1 MFIVSIPTAK
11 AGKYPMDINAIKNEI
26 SQLNNEML
34 TLFIRQLELS
44 AQYGKLRE
52 AEGKPFYDRKG
63 EEEIIET
70 AVANTP
76 QNMQNYTIEFF
87 RSLINLSKEY
97 YKDNK

>member
-1 MFIVSIPTAK
+1 MN
-11 AGKYPMDINAIKNEI
+11 INEIKNEI
-26 SQLNNEML
+26 EQVNSEML
-34 TLFIRQLELS
+34 RLFIRNLEIVDM
-44 AQYGKLRE
+44 AGKLRT
-52 AEGKPFYDRKG
+52 AEGKPLYDRKG